1 MIDLY
6 MEAKRRE
13 QELLHEASI
22 RRLLKSTEDKRT
34 PGRMGLRDQIRSWF
48 GGSPATSSTR
58 LRMQVK

>member
-22 RRLLKSTEDKRT
+22 RRLLKSTEDKRAL
-34 PGRMGLRDQIRSWF
+34 GGMGLRNQIRSWF
-48 GGSPATSSTR
+48 GGSRAASATR
-58 LRMQVK
+58 LRMQLK